1 MEQLE
6 TGTYEIL
13 RNRLQASGTELR
25 QRLNVLNTERK
36 QVFGAVD
43 TRLLG
48 TGRITTEY
56 NCVAWDLV
64 PVGGRFIFGYN
75 VVLGLKA
82 EPDLADVFGVYEYH
96 DQEFR
101 PLGLELLADAKFEE
115 EFRNLYRYYKNTQ
128 FVKFAV
134 LGPHL
139 FMVFRIGKGAS
150 DVKTFKWL
158 MRGDTL
164 TYLDNRSDHEYGFPP
179 QHEFAWQRVTRDM
192 QRGGKHPHISIEDK
206 VFVETTG
213 GDLTIKVENNTA
225 TGRGI
230 LSEPV
235 DDKDQTLDDS
245 EIYYAVVGNLV
256 LLKIRPYQEQ
266 TYRYFIFNYKL
277 KKAQRLN
284 ALADACVLLPDGQGL
299 IFPHGFYLQT
309 GDNKLF
315 DNGLRDMLFEKR
327 LASPNGEDFLYVFY
341 NKDSGLYLLLSYNR
355 IAQRVDN
362 PIVCHGYAVFENGE
376 LCYFRTDE
384 EPKKHHAVQIWQ
396 TPFTGPDFELPVT
409 SDSYLYKLGNK
420 EIVRAMSEV
429 QEVLMLTGKEDSYAG
444 LYVDLIR
451 QTTALTDAYH
461 WLREPAAQDL
471 AAPLDDIRQA
481 ATAAV
486 EEFEKVRGIR
496 KSTAQQTQ
504 DVFQQATEL
513 TDHIRRTAPDD
524 VTGFVQ
530 LLGELRAVRGA
541 VVGLKELRYVAL
553 PAVEEQATA
562 LETLTQEVAGQTV
575 EFLLRDDAL
584 APYEQRVQT
593 ISDGVALVAK
603 TVEADERERETTALA
618 RELELLIDV
627 VSNLPIPDP
636 TQTTAIIDRISTVYA
651 RFNQIRAALKRRR
664 QALAG
669 TEAQAEFTAQ
679 LKLLEQALTNYL
691 DLADTPAKCDEYL
704 TKLMVQLEELEGR
717 FPDFDQFLDQLTTRR
732 EQVVEAFE
740 ARKAALVAARN
751 QRATS
756 LLQSAERLLK
766 AVQTRL
772 ARLESVADIGGY
784 FAADLMVEKV
794 RQTARELLEL
804 GDPVKA
810 DDVQSRLKTLREN
823 AVRQLRDRAD
833 LYADGGQTIKFG
845 PYAFTVNTQPL
856 ELTVVQRDH
865 ALFYH
870 LTGTNFFQPIEDEA
884 LLAARPVWDQTVVSE
899 SPDVYRAEFLAWR
912 ILQAAHHP
920 TPAKPEA
927 GRTAVLSVPE
937 LAHLSEAELLAYV
950 QQFMA
955 PRYAEGYL
963 KGVHDHDAARL
974 LTALVRLT
982 RTADLLRYPADTRTA
997 AALFWLRFADP
1008 TQRAHWQRQLQ
1019 GISTLLQVFP
1029 DSRQFDALQAELQT
1043 AVEQFAHKTALF
1055 TPDQVQEAGEFLFH
1069 SLLKSDLQQGLSDIP
1084 EPVKIKKKDAKN
1096 HPTTNNE
1103 KQTTNN
1109 SFPISQEAADLY
1121 RQFRQQLQERRATE
1135 LFGQS
1140 VAALAGQPVAQ
1151 FELVRQWVAS
1161 CLTPRPPLLQRE
1173 GATAAREV
1181 VLTTE
1186 LSQRASGA
1194 DVNELQSS
1202 TMEPQSSGSPSLKER
1217 GPGGEATEVALL
1229 LLTDSFDAARI
1240 VPTPTRETLTGFQ
1253 GSHPRL
1259 EANNEKQ
1266 TTSNEY
1272 HLDFP
1277 AFRRRL
1283 LRYDQHLVPQF
1294 EAFQAL
1300 KKQRVAEATAA
1311 LRLESFRPRVLT
1323 SFVRNQLIDQ
1333 VYLPLIGANLAK
1345 QMGTAGEGKRTDLMG
1360 LLLLISPPGYGKTT
1374 LMEYVANR
1382 LGLIFMK
1389 INGPAIGHAVTS
1401 LDPAQ
1406 APNAGARQEL
1416 EKLNLSF
1423 EMGDNV
1429 MIYVDDIQHCHP
1441 EFLQKFIS
1449 LCDAQRQIEGVYRG
1463 RPRTY
1468 DFRGRKVAVVMA
1480 GNPYTES
1487 GDVFQL
1493 PDMLANRADIYNL
1506 GDILTAGSE
1515 AAFRLSYLENALTSH
1530 PTLARLATQSPQDVP
1545 ALLRLAETGSAEGLT
1560 FEGNHSPEELNEY
1573 VAVLRQLLRLRDV
1586 VAKVNAAY
1594 IASAAQADAYRT
1606 EPPFKLQ
1613 GSYRNMNKL
1622 TEKVRPVMNDQEVTD
1637 LLAAHYASEAQTLTS
1652 ATEANLL
1659 KLRELLGW
1667 LTPPEAARWEEIKT
1681 TYRANLRNSGAGQLL
1696 QLLEKLEGITG
1707 GLSGIREA
1715 LKNS

>member
-1 MEQLE
+1 MEAPATQLE

-13 RNRLQASGTELR
+13 RNRLQAAGTDLR
-25 QRLNVLNTERK
+25 QRLELLNAERK

-43 TRLLG
+43 TRLIG
-48 TGRITTEY
+48 TGRISTEY

-82 EPDLADVFGVYEYH
+82 EPDLADVFGVYEYQDH
-96 DQEFR
+96 DFR
-101 PLGLELLADAKFEE
+101 PLGLELLADVRFEE

-139 FMVFRIGKGAS
+139 FMVFRIGKGSS

-179 QHEFAWQRVTRDM
+179 QHEFGWQRATRDM
-192 QRGGKHPHISIEDK
+192 HRGGRHPHVSIADK
-206 VFVETTG
+206 VFVETVG
-213 GDLTIKVENNTA
+213 GDLTIKVEDNTA

-266 TYRYFIFNYKL
+266 QYRYFIFNYKL
-277 KKAQRLN
+277 KKAQRLD

-429 QEVLMLTGKEDSYAG
+429 QEVLTLTGKDDSYAG
-444 LYVDLIR
+444 LYLDLIR

-471 AAPLDDIRQA
+471 AAPLNDIRQA

-486 EEFEKVRGIR
+486 EEFEKVRSIR
-496 KSTAQQTQ
+496 KSTVQQTQ

-513 TDHIRRTAPDD
+513 TDRIRRAAPDD

-541 VVGLKELRYVAL
+541 VVGLKELRYVEL
-553 PAVEEQATA
+553 PAVEERAAT

-593 ISDGVALVAK
+593 ISDGVEQVAK

-618 RELELLIDV
+618 QELELLIDV
-627 VSNLPIPDP
+627 VSNLPISDP

-740 ARKAALVAARN
+740 AKKVALVAARN
-751 QRATS
+751 QRAS
-756 LLQSAERLLK
+756 ALLQSAERLLK

-856 ELTVVQRDH
+856 ELTVVQRDN

-920 TPAKPEA
+920 TPANPEA
-927 GRTAVLSVPE
+927 GRTTVLSVAE
-937 LAHLSEAELLAYV
+937 MAHLSEGELLSYV

-997 AALFWLRFADP
+997 AALFWLRFCDP
-1008 TQRAHWQRQLQ
+1008 TQRTHWQRQLQ

-1043 AVEQFAHKTALF
+1043 AVEQFARQTGLF
-1055 TPDQVQEAGEFLFH
+1055 TLDEVQEAGEFLFA
-1069 SLLKSDLQQGLSDIP
+1069 SLIKNEESKVKNGLPVEPVDVSD
-1084 EPVKIKKKDAKN
+1084 PVKIRKQDN
-1096 HPTTNNE
+1096 NQPSPNNQQLTTD
-1103 KQTTNN
+1103 N

-1121 RQFRQQLQERRATE
+1121 RQFQQQLQERRATE

-1151 FELVRQWVAS
+1151 FALVRQWVQAA
-1161 CLTPRPPLLQRE
+1161 RPLPQPLPKRE
-1173 GATAAREV
+1173 GSQAPNSFAAATESTNHQNAPLPFGEG
-1181 VLTTE
+1181 TGEGST
-1186 LSQRASGA
+1186 
-1194 DVNELQSS
+1194 SS
-1202 TMEPQSSGSPSLKER
+1202 
-1217 GPGGEATEVALL
+1217 ATEVALL

-1253 GSHPRL
+1253 GTHPRVDG
-1259 EANNEKQ
+1259 
-1266 TTSNEY
+1266 TSY

-1283 LRYDQHLVPQF
+1283 LRYNQQLVPQF
-1294 EAFQAL
+1294 EGFQAL

-1345 QMGTAGEGKRTDLMG
+1345 QIGTAGEGKRTDLMG

-1389 INGPAIGHAVTS
+1389 INGPAIGHSVVS

-1416 EKLNLSF
+1416 EKLNLAF
-1423 EMGDNV
+1423 EMSDNV

-1545 ALLRLAETGSAEGLT
+1545 ALLRLTETGSAEGLT

-1573 VAVLRQLLRLRDV
+1573 VAVLGQLLRLRDV
-1586 VAKVNAAY
+1586 VAKVNTAY

-1622 TEKVRPVMNDQEVTD
+1622 AEKVRPIMNDQEVTD

-1652 ATEANLL
+1652 ATESNLL

-1667 LTPPEAARWEEIKT
+1667 LTPAEAARWQEIKT
-1681 TYRANLRNSGAGQLL
+1681 TFQANIRNSGAGQLL

-1707 GLSGIREA
+1707 GLSGIRQA
-1715 LKNS
+1715 LKGG

>member
-1 MEQLE
+1 VRRLELGHYPMNQLE

-13 RNRLQASGTELR
+13 RNRLLKSSTDLR
-25 QRLNVLNTERK
+25 QRLDQLNAERK

-43 TRLLG
+43 TRLIG
-48 TGRITTEY
+48 TGRISTEN
-56 NCVAWDLV
+56 NCVAWDMV
-64 PVGGRFIFGYN
+64 PVGQRFIFGYN

-82 EPDLADVFGVYEYH
+82 EPDLADVFGVYEYAGH
-96 DQEFR
+96 DFR
-101 PLGLELLADAKFEE
+101 PLGLELLLHPQFLE

-134 LGPHL
+134 IGVHL
-139 FMVFRIGKGAS
+139 FMVFRVGKSAS

-158 MRGDTL
+158 VQGETL
-164 TYLDNRSDHEYGFPP
+164 SYLDNRSDHEYTFPP
-179 QHEFAWQRVTRDM
+179 QHEFQWKRATRDM

-206 VFVETTG
+206 VFVETVG
-213 GDLTIKVENNTA
+213 GDLTIKIEDNTS
-225 TGRGI
+225 TGQGI

-245 EIYYAVVGNLV
+245 EIYYAVVGNLI

-266 TYRYFIFNYKL
+266 QYRYFIFNHRL
-277 KKAQRLN
+277 KTAQRLD

-315 DNGLRDMLFEKR
+315 DNGLREMLFEKR
-327 LASPNGEDFLYVFY
+327 VVSPNGEDFLYVFF
-341 NKDSGLYLLLSYNR
+341 NKDHGTYLLLSYNR

-362 PIVCHGYAVFENGE
+362 PIVCHGYALFENGE
-376 LCYFRTDE
+376 LCYFRADD

-396 TPFTGPDFELPVT
+396 TPYTAPDFQLPVT

-429 QEVLMLTGKEDSYAG
+429 QEVLTLAGKDDSYAG
-444 LYVDLIR
+444 LYLDLIR

-461 WLREPAAQDL
+461 WLREPAAQAL
-471 AAPLDDIRQA
+471 AEPLTEIRQT

-486 EEFEKVRGIR
+486 EEFEKVQSIR
-496 KSTAQQTQ
+496 KNTAQQTAA
-504 DVFQQATEL
+504 VFQKADEL
-513 TDHIRRTAPDD
+513 TGRIRRSAPDT
-524 VTGFVQ
+524 VTEFVQ
-530 LLGELRAVRGA
+530 LLGELRGVRGE
-541 VVGLKELRYVAL
+541 VISLKELRYVEL
-553 PAVEEQATA
+553 PAVEKHAQDLEA
-562 LETLTQEVAGQTV
+562 LSKEVALQTV
-575 EFLLRDDAL
+575 EFLLRPDAL
-584 APYEQRVQT
+584 LPYSQRVQA
-593 ISDGVALVAK
+593 IADGVEQVQK
-603 TVEADERERETTALA
+603 TIEADQREQETAA
-618 RELELLIDV
+618 VAQELELLIEV

-636 TQTTAIIDRISTVYA
+636 TQTTAIIDNISTVYA

-704 TKLMVQLEELEGR
+704 TKLMVQLEELEGK
-717 FPDFDQFLDQLTTRR
+717 FPDFDQFIEQLTTRR

-740 ARKAALVAARN
+740 SKKTALVAARN
-751 QRATS
+751 QRATA

-766 AVQTRL
+766 AVQSRVG
-772 ARLESVADIGGY
+772 RLESVADINGY
-784 FAADLMVEKV
+784 FAADVMVEKV
-794 RQTARELLEL
+794 RQTAQDLLSL
-804 GDPVKA
+804 GDSVKA

-833 LYADGGQTIKFG
+833 LFADGGQTLRFG
-845 PYAFTVNTQPL
+845 THAFTVNTQPL
-856 ELTVVQRDH
+856 ELIVVLRDGDLH
-865 ALFYH
+865 YH
-870 LTGTNFFQPIEDEA
+870 LTGTNFFQKITDPA
-884 LLAARPVWDQTVVSE
+884 LLASRSVWEQTVVSE
-899 SPDVYRAEFLAWR
+899 NQDVYRAEFLAWR
-912 ILQAAHHP
+912 ILQAAQHP
-920 TPAKPEA
+920 APANPEA
-927 GRTAVLSVPE
+927 GRPAVLSVPE
-937 LAHLSEAELLAYV
+937 LTHLSPAELLTYV

-955 PRYAEGYL
+955 ARYQEGYL
-963 KGVHDHDAARL
+963 KGVHDHDAALL

-982 RTADLLRYPADTRTA
+982 RTADLLRYPADTRAA
-997 AALFWLRFADP
+997 AALYWLRFADP
-1008 TQRAHWQRQLQ
+1008 DQRAHWERQLQ
-1019 GISTLLQVFP
+1019 GIGVLLQVFP
-1029 DSRQFDALQAELQT
+1029 DSQEFDQLKAELQT
-1043 AVEQFAHKTALF
+1043 AVETFAAQTGLF
-1055 TPDQVQEAGEFLFH
+1055 TPAQVQEAGDYLFH
-1069 SLLKSDLQQGLSDIP
+1069 ELTHTG
-1084 EPVKIKKKDAKN
+1084 
-1096 HPTTNNE
+1096 
-1103 KQTTNN
+1103 
-1109 SFPISQEAADLY
+1109 SFIISQEAADLHQ
-1121 RQFRQQLQERRATE
+1121 QFQKQLQDLHA
-1135 LFGQS
+1135 
-1140 VAALAGQPVAQ
+1140 AALFQQSIAQLQDQPVAQ
-1151 FELVRQWVAS
+1151 FQLVRQWVQS
-1161 CLTPRPPLLQRE
+1161 CLPPQPPLLQRG
-1173 GATAAREV
+1173 GATAAQEAAFK
-1181 VLTTE
+1181 
-1186 LSQRASGA
+1186 SQAQA
-1194 DVNELQSS
+1194 HQ
-1202 TMEPQSSGSPSLKER
+1202 PHSSGSPSLKER
-1217 GPGGEATEVALL
+1217 GPGGEATEVAVL
-1229 LLTDSFDAARI
+1229 LLTHTFDPAR
-1240 VPTPTRETLTGFQ
+1240 VVHTPTTETLTGFQ
-1253 GSHPRL
+1253 GTHPRITT
-1259 EANNEKQ
+1259 NNENQ
-1266 TTSNEY
+1266 TTKNEY
-1272 HLDFP
+1272 HLNFP
-1277 AFRRRL
+1277 EFRRRL
-1283 LRYDQHLVPQF
+1283 LHYDRATVAQYEQF
-1294 EAFQAL
+1294 QET
-1300 KKQRVAEATAA
+1300 KKQLLARAAED
-1311 LRLESFRPRVLT
+1311 LRLEDFRPRVLT
-1323 SFVRNQLIDQ
+1323 SFVRNQLIDK
-1333 VYLPLIGANLAK
+1333 VYLPIIGANLAK
-1345 QMGTAGEGKRTDLMG
+1345 QIGTAGEGKRTDLMG

-1401 LDPAQ
+1401 VDPAQ

-1416 EKLNLSF
+1416 EKLNLAF

-1449 LCDAQRQIEGVYRG
+1449 LCDAQRKIEGVYQG

-1515 AAFRLSYLENALTSH
+1515 DAFRLSYLENALTSNMA
-1530 PTLARLATQSPQDVP
+1530 LARLATQSPQDVP
-1545 ALLRLAETGSAEGLT
+1545 ALIRLAETGQQDGLS

-1573 VAVLRQLLRLRDV
+1573 VAVLGQLLRLRDV
-1586 VAKVNAAY
+1586 VAQVNAAY

-1622 TEKVRPVMNDQEVTD
+1622 AEKVRPVMNDQEITD
-1637 LLAAHYASEAQTLTS
+1637 LLAAHYESEAQTLTS

-1667 LTPPEAARWEEIKT
+1667 LTPEQAARWQQIKQ
-1681 TYRANLRNSGAGQLL
+1681 TYLDNLRHSGPAQLL
-1696 QLLEKLEGITG
+1696 QMLEKLENIAG

-1715 LKNS
+1715 LKRE

>member
-13 RNRLQASGTELR
+13 RNRLRNSGDELR
-25 QRLNVLNTERK
+25 QRLNTLNTERK

-43 TRLLG
+43 TRLIG

-64 PVGGRFIFGYN
+64 PVGGQFIFGYN

-82 EPDLADVFGVYEYH
+82 EPDLADVFNVYDYH
-96 DQEFR
+96 NQEFR

-115 EFRNLYRYYKNTQ
+115 EFRNLYRYYKHTQ

-134 LGPHL
+134 LGAHL

-158 MRGDTL
+158 MQGDTL
-164 TYLDNRSDHEYGFPP
+164 TYLDNRSDHEYTFPP
-179 QHEFAWQRVTRDM
+179 QHEFAWQRATRDM
-192 QRGGKHPHISIEDK
+192 QRGGRHPHISIEDK
-206 VFVETTG
+206 VFVETVG

-256 LLKIRPYQEQ
+256 LLKIRPYQEAA
-266 TYRYFIFNYKL
+266 YRYFIFNYKL
-277 KKAQRLN
+277 KKAQRLD

-327 LASPNGEDFLYVFY
+327 LTSPNGEDFLYVFY

-429 QEVLMLTGKEDSYAG
+429 QEVLTLTGKEDSYAG
-444 LYVDLIR
+444 LYLDLIR
-451 QTTALTDAYH
+451 QTTALTDTYH
-461 WLREPAAQDL
+461 WLREPAAQNMAEPL
-471 AAPLDDIRQA
+471 ADIRQA

-486 EEFEKVRGIR
+486 EEFDKVRAIR
-496 KSTAQQTQ
+496 KSTAEQTQ
-504 DVFQQATEL
+504 NVFGQAAEL
-513 TDHIRRTAPDD
+513 TDRIRRTAPDD

-530 LLGELRAVRGA
+530 LLGELRTVRGA
-541 VVGLKELRYVAL
+541 VVALKELRYVAL
-553 PAVEEQATA
+553 PAVEEQAAT
-562 LETLTQEVAGQTV
+562 LETLSQEVAQQTV

-593 ISDGVALVAK
+593 IADAVEKVQK

-618 RELELLIDV
+618 QELELLIEV

-651 RFNQIRAALKRRR
+651 RFNQIRASLKRRR

-669 TEAQAEFTAQ
+669 TEAQAQFTAQ

-717 FPDFDQFLDQLTTRR
+717 YPDFDQFIEQLTTRR

-740 ARKAALVAARN
+740 AKKVALVAARN
-751 QRATS
+751 QRAS
-756 LLQSAERLLK
+756 ALLQSAERLLK
-766 AVQTRL
+766 AVQSRL

-784 FAADLMVEKV
+784 FASDLMVEKV
-794 RQTARELLEL
+794 RQTARELLAL

-833 LYADGGQTIKFG
+833 LYADGGQTIRFG

-856 ELTVVQRDH
+856 ELTVVQRDD

-920 TPAKPEA
+920 LPADPEA
-927 GRTAVLSVPE
+927 GRLAVLSVTD
-937 LAHLSEAELLAYV
+937 LSHLSEAELLSYV

-963 KGVHDHDAARL
+963 KGVHDHDAAKL
-974 LTALVRLT
+974 LAALVRLT
-982 RTADLLRYPADTRTA
+982 RTANLLRYPADTRTA

-1008 TQRAHWQRQLQ
+1008 AQRAHWQRQLQ

-1043 AVEQFAHKTALF
+1043 AVEHFAQQTGLF
-1055 TPDQVQEAGEFLFH
+1055 TLDQVQEAGEFLFN
-1069 SLLKSDLQQGLSDIP
+1069 SLIKNGLPTELADIP
-1084 EPVKIKKKDAKN
+1084 EPVKAKKNDKAAQNNLSTNHQALSTKN
-1096 HPTTNNE
+1096 E
-1103 KQTTNN
+1103 
-1109 SFPISQEAADLY
+1109 FPISQEAAALY
-1121 RQFRQQLQERRATE
+1121 RQFQQQLQERRASE

-1151 FELVRQWVAS
+1151 FALVRQWVQAS
-1161 CLTPRPPLLQRE
+1161 HLTPPAPLSSGRGGSQSSADGSASTSKTQSTLLSQNEDEKLPNDSDDTNRQAPPLP
-1173 GATAAREV
+1173 EV
-1181 VLTTE
+1181 M
-1186 LSQRASGA
+1186 R
-1194 DVNELQSS
+1194 
-1202 TMEPQSSGSPSLKER
+1202 MEHLR
-1217 GPGGEATEVALL
+1217 GPGGEVALL

-1240 VPTPTRETLTGFQ
+1240 VPTPTREILPGFQ
-1253 GSHPRL
+1253 GTHPRL
-1259 EANNEKQ
+1259 NG
-1266 TTSNEY
+1266 TDY
-1272 HLDFP
+1272 PLDFP

-1283 LRYDQHLVPQF
+1283 LHHEQRTVPQF

-1345 QMGTAGEGKRTDLMG
+1345 QIGTAGEGKRTDLMG

-1389 INGPAIGHAVTS
+1389 INGPAIGHSVTS

-1416 EKLNLSF
+1416 EKLNLAF

-1463 RPRTY
+1463 HPRTY

-1586 VAKVNAAY
+1586 VARVNAAY

-1622 TEKVRPVMNDQEVTD
+1622 AEKVRPVMNDQEITD

-1667 LTPPEAARWEEIKT
+1667 QTPAETARWQEIKA
-1681 TYRANLRNSGAGQLL
+1681 TYQANLRNSGAGQLL
-1696 QLLEKLEGITG
+1696 QLLDKLEGITG
-1707 GLSGIREA
+1707 GLSGIREV
-1715 LKNS
+1715 LKG